1 MHIYILGIHSLKGSK
16 NRNKINLF
24 WPYTYENVWQCKI
37 PSLML
42 FTLTVY
48 PEMNVKSWEK
58 ISIENEKGNIFS
70 QTYLKFSYDW
80 KWNSAEQNEE
90 IVQWEYYT
98 AFIFS
103 TLGNFNFLL
112 LLLCTVLTYLFF
124 KMEHSRKMALKW
136 NPNKRDSFL
145 FLYFWTQIH
154 SVMDKV

>member
-1 MHIYILGIHSLKGSK
+1 MTLYLWKCLTMQNTIF
-16 NRNKINLF
+16 NVV
-24 WPYTYENVWQCKI
+24 YTNCI
-37 PSLML
+37 
-42 FTLTVY
+42 
-48 PEMNVKSWEK
+48 SWDECQVMGE
-58 ISIENEKGNIFS
+58 IGIENEKGNIFS

-112 LLLCTVLTYLFF
+112 MLLCTVLTYLFF
-124 KMEHSRKMALKW
+124 KTEHSRKMALKW
-136 NPNKRDSFL
+136 NQNKRDSSL